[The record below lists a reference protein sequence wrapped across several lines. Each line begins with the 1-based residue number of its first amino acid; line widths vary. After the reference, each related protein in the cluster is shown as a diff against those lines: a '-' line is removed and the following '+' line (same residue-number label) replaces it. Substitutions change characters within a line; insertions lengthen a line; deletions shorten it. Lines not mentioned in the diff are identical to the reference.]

1 MSPIRIETG
10 PMFSSKSTSLIGH
23 IERYLIAE
31 KELGVDILVFNHAS
45 DERYGKNQIVSHSGL
60 KVDAIAVPDS
70 VGIFQTIFEIT
81 RDHKIVLKPCYQDRL
96 TAVFID
102 EAQFFDRALPELVSF
117 IDSLGID
124 VYAAGLDTDFKG
136 ETFGP
141 MGDLMARANT
151 VSKHT
156 AVCKKKVNGHICGEP
171 ATQTQRLVNGL
182 PANYHDPII
191 LVGADEAY
199 TARCRDHHEVPG
211 RPLFF
216 DNRPKPTRDSE

>member
-1 MSPIRIETG
+1 MSPIRVETG

-31 KELGVDILVFNHAS
+31 KEQGIDLLVFNHAS

-60 KVDAIAVPDS
+60 KVEAIAVKDS
-70 VGIFQTIFEIT
+70 TAIFETIF
-81 RDHKIVLKPCYQDRL
+81 DFDDDGKVALKPCFYDRL
-96 TAVFID
+96 TAVFVD
-102 EAQFFDRALPELVSF
+102 EAQFFDEYLPELVSF
-117 IDSLGID
+117 IDSMGID
-124 VYAAGLDTDFKG
+124 VFVAGLDTDFRG

-141 MGDLMARANT
+141 MGHLMAKADT

-171 ATQTQRLVNGL
+171 ATQTQRLVNGN

-191 LVGADEAY
+191 MVGANEAY
-199 TARCRDHHEVPG
+199 TARCRTHHEVPG
-211 RPLFF
+211 RPSFVDRKKATSAF
-216 DNRPKPTRDSE
+216 

>member
-31 KELGVDILVFNHAS
+31 KEQGVDILVFNHAS

-60 KVDAIAVPDS
+60 KVEALAVKDS
-70 VGIFQTIFEIT
+70 ETIFNTIFEFDQAGNVI
-81 RDHKIVLKPCYQDRL
+81 LKPCYVDRL
-96 TAVFID
+96 TAIFID
-102 EAQFFDRALPELVSF
+102 EAQFFDHHLSELVSF

-124 VYAAGLDTDFKG
+124 VFAAGLDTDFKG

-141 MGDLMARANT
+141 MGDLMARADE

-171 ATQTQRLVNGL
+171 ATQTQRLVNGS
-182 PANYHDPII
+182 PANYSDPII
-191 LVGADEAY
+191 MVGANEAY
-199 TARCRDHHEVPG
+199 TARCRTHHEVPG
-211 RPLFF
+211 RPSFVEKKKATSGF
-216 DNRPKPTRDSE
+216 